1 MLWSRR
7 RYLLLSFH
15 RPLLPQLLLLPW
27 SVPMFLRLLMP
38 SWSMLL
44 LNWTGCGRIFLAPTL
59 AWWPGAWSWLRG
71 GFAPMPRFGRHW
83 FRPRRPVM
91 ERGRPP
97 LRRRLLETRP

>member
-1 MLWSRR
+1 MLRSRR
-7 RYLLLSFH
+7 RYLLLPFY
-15 RPLLPQLLLLPW
+15 RPLLPQLLLLSWSVLMLLRLLQPSW
-27 SVPMFLRLLMP
+27 SVP
-38 SWSMLL
+38 L

-71 GFAPMPRFGRHW
+71 GFALTPRLGRRW

-91 ERGRPP
+91 GRGRPP